1 MTAQRAIRGQVAYH
15 DGRAAEDRIE
25 RHYRDTGH
33 SLVNRRWRGRSGE
46 IDLVMRLGDEVIFV
60 EVKKARDF
68 DRAAERLQ
76 PRQIGRL
83 QNAALE
89 FLAGEPRGMD
99 TDMRF
104 DVALVNGHGG
114 FRIVENALA
123 YA

>member
-1 MTAQRAIRGQVAYH
+1 MRGQMAYY
-15 DGRAAEDRIE
+15 DGQAAEYRIE
-25 RHYRDTGH
+25 RHYCETGH
-33 SLVNRRWRGRSGE
+33 SVANRRWRGRSGE

-89 FLAGEPRGMD
+89 FLAGEPRGMN

-104 DVALVNGHGG
+104 DVALVNGQGA